1 MSGMSIADAVARLVV
16 FYENL
21 TPQDAARIGEFYTHD
36 AYFRDPFNEVRGTAP
51 IRDIFERMFVQLADC
66 RFHIVDTVVDARGA
80 MLVWD
85 FEFRIR
91 KYRPETLQTIHGAS
105 HLRFDEAGRVT
116 WHRDYWDAADELYA
130 KLPLVGAL
138 MRWLKRRLG

>member
-85 FEFRIR
+85 FEFR
-91 KYRPETLQTIHGAS
+91 RPCRRFMAPRICAS
-105 HLRFDEAGRVT
+105 TRRAG
-116 WHRDYWDAADELYA
+116 
-130 KLPLVGAL
+130 
-138 MRWLKRRLG
+138 

>member
-1 MSGMSIADAVARLVV
+1 MNGMPIADAVARLVA

-21 TPQDAARIGEFYTHD
+21 APQDAARIAEFYAPD
-36 AYFRDPFNEVRGTAP
+36 AYFRDPFNEVRGAVA
-51 IRDIFERMFVQLADC
+51 IREIFARMFVQLADC
-66 RFHIVDTVVDARGA
+66 RFRILDQVVDAGGA

-91 KYRPETLQTIHGAS
+91 KYRSGTLQTIHGAS